1 MKKMLLAFVFAWT
14 CGVASGKDIRD
25 CTLGIGVPF
34 KLNHDAQQIPDT
46 FESELDGAA
55 TIPQKYIEYLKSKN
69 LFKDVIEITG
79 GESAD
84 YYIYGYIESVG
95 FGSRAARYLSGSLG
109 KKGLA
114 HLKLKVITLNS
125 KRKPLGREEI
135 FRQGRTSG
143 WVWRSALWSDAVNL
157 QTAVDA
163 TQEPVFNLILKSIV
177 GIDGAGAASLLSSR
191 NPEVTKRIAK
201 QVANGLIPVSKNLEK
216 AFAAAIAEHV
226 LHPVEDEKAIDALA
240 WVCVAIGSANMT
252 NNAGDVEKLAAA
264 DVGPKIH
271 KYAVNAL
278 NKLNP

>member
-1 MKKMLLAFVFAWT
+1 MKKMLLAFAFAWI
-14 CGVASGKDIRD
+14 CGVASGKDIRE
-25 CTLGIGVPF
+25 CTLGICVPF
-34 KLNHDAQQIPDT
+34 RLNRDAQQIPDT

-55 TIPQKYIEYLKSKN
+55 AIPQKYIEYLKSKN
-69 LFKDVIEITG
+69 LFKDVIEIKRD
-79 GESAD
+79 EAAD
-84 YYIYGYIESVG
+84 YYVHGYIESVG
-95 FGSRAARYLSGSLG
+95 FGNGAARYWAGSFG
-109 KKGLA
+109 KGLA

-125 KRKPLGREEI
+125 KRKPMGREDI
-135 FRQGRTSG
+135 FRKGKLSRF
-143 WVWRSALWSDAVNL
+143 VWSPGAWSKTVHLQSAVE
-157 QTAVDA
+157 A

-191 NPEVTKRIAK
+191 NSEVTKRIAK
-201 QVANGLIPVSKNLEK
+201 QVANGLIPVSTNLER
-216 AFAAAIAEHV
+216 AFASVIDEHI

-278 NKLNP
+278 TMLNP